1 MPGFLRWDASAGVAP
16 WKARRSAT
24 ARLVLQAAESATFRP
39 RPDAAKRLL
48 DDCPTPV
55 LSNKPTLR
63 SCCVGSDRTSV
74 SGFPTQQ
81 REVHGG
87 GNHTILGPVF
97 IDTEFPLLCIASSC
111 ETVVVPMAVS
121 VPGRPPCGVTAAPG
135 APSGAQHPSAPSI
148 LAYRFSF
155 YWEPTTAL
163 SAVTALTTM
172 ERCTA

>member
-1 MPGFLRWDASAGVAP
+1 MTP

-24 ARLVLQAAESATFRP
+24 ARLVLQTAESAIFRP

-48 DDCPTPV
+48 DDSPTRV
-55 LSNKPTLR
+55 LSNKRTLR

-74 SGFPTQQ
+74 SGFPTQL

-97 IDTEFPLLCIASSC
+97 IDTLFPLLCMASSC

-121 VPGRPPCGVTAAPG
+121 LWQATTRSHSSAGSAIRSTAHFRTIDLGVSFRFVLG
-135 APSGAQHPSAPSI
+135 AHHSI
-148 LAYRFSF
+148 VSSHRFNNDGKVFRMKHRS
-155 YWEPTTAL
+155 
-163 SAVTALTTM
+163 S
-172 ERCTA
+172 